1 MINYNQN
8 PFFAE
13 FLIVSACLASLQKFL
28 KGKSDAVRVAHLH
41 SCIVQRAHFQV
52 RVGVKSCN
60 DLFGCFFVLR
70 C

>member
-1 MINYNQN
+1 MINHNQN

-13 FLIVSACLASLQKFL
+13 LIIVSACLASLQKFL

-41 SCIVQRAHFQV
+41 NAARALSSPSRCQILTMIRLV
-52 RVGVKSCN
+52 V
-60 DLFGCFFVLR
+60 FFVLR

>member
-1 MINYNQN
+1 MINHNQN

-13 FLIVSACLASLQKFL
+13 FLVVSAACLRVCKKFS

-41 SCIVQRAHFQV
+41 SAARALSSPSRCQILTRICLV
-52 RVGVKSCN
+52 V
-60 DLFGCFFVLR
+60 FVLR